1 MVINFNGGGG
11 VSRAEVQEMIN
22 QAVDFNTGVLNLS
35 YATSGQVQEALADP
49 ERWVFSIDYS
59 GNTNSGMTYLQHHVH
74 QTSAATTVYFYVV
87 GAQAAWKKLIYDR
100 QLYARINKST
110 YEVTTGLSD
119 YVPDIIYDLD
129 QMNTEQLIVLA
140 GRRNTPTADFQR
152 SRFIARW
159 TYNNRQYIQS
169 VGLPFVTE
177 FGIVGTCM
185 AFENNIPKI
194 YYDNIYID
202 SNGTITHYEYVSD
215 ATLTPVQ

>member
-140 GRRNTPTADFQR
+140 GRRNTSNLYNATRYSAKW
-152 SRFIARW
+152 S
-159 TYNNRQYIQS
+159 YNNRHY
-169 VGLPFVTE
+169 VYTAGLPNT
-177 FGIVGTCM
+177 
-185 AFENNIPKI
+185 A
-194 YYDNIYID
+194 
-202 SNGTITHYEYVSD
+202 
-215 ATLTPVQ
+215 

>member
-49 ERWVFSIDYS
+49 ERWVFSINYS

-74 QTSAATTVYFYVV
+74 QTSASTTAYFYVV
-87 GAQAAWKKLIYDR
+87 GAQAAWRKLIYDR
-100 QLYARINKST
+100 QLYARIDKST

-119 YVPDIIYDLD
+119 YAPDIIYDLD
-129 QMNTEQLIVLA
+129 QMNTEQLKVLA
-140 GRRNTPTADFQR
+140 GRRNVGHRFTEG
-152 SRFIARW
+152 RFIAKW
-159 TYNNRQYIQS
+159 IYNSRQYIQS
-169 VGLPFVTE
+169 VGLPLTAE
-177 FGIVGTCM
+177 FEIVGTCM
-185 AFENNIPKI
+185 ASETGISKI
-194 YYDNIYID
+194 YYDFIYINSD
-202 SNGTITHYEYVSD
+202 DGTITHREYVSD